1 MQQNVYSFALNFGM
15 WPWRAIGV
23 DNVGSCDKKTLLRRF
38 VVYVNV
44 TF

>member
-23 DNVGSCDKKTLLRRF
+23 DNVGLRNAFKTFCSLR
-38 VVYVNV
+38 
-44 TF
+44 